1 MRSLGEAQRAHSP
14 VYCEG
19 EDVDAEPVAEFLF
32 KYRTKGK
39 FRLFILKYLTSFRGT
54 AEVDGHLTRA
64 DSGAIGGETYR

>member
-1 MRSLGEAQRAHSP
+1 MEPTDSRSLGEAQRAQGP

-39 FRLFILKYLTSFRGT
+39 FDIFMLKYLTSFKR
-54 AEVDGHLTRA
+54 HCR
-64 DSGAIGGETYR
+64 S